1 MAEIGIKIVGEDQAS
16 FAFRAVSD
24 SARATASEVSS
35 LGDTWTSMS
44 NVVASGVV
52 KAQAII
58 GLFQGAMTAAGNA
71 TQGIR
76 SFIDSSVQMN
86 ATLEGTRGAF
96 SVLLGGVDNAN
107 KMLGE
112 MRTAAQTTALS
123 FEEFRNAGRYLLGF
137 QFDAKEVVQ
146 ITKDIGAAVY
156 ALGAK
161 DQGGMERI
169 IRALGQMKAQ
179 GRVSREEL
187 NQLAEVGVPA
197 LKMLADSFGV
207 TTMEMSQM
215 VRKGTVPVEQAIDG
229 LIGQFRALYGATGA
243 SMANNFSVM
252 TSNLQDFIDQAKIA
266 IGGGIFAETRK
277 QLQEMTSI
285 VSSPVFLR
293 LAEQIGTKL
302 GNSFRSLNETAILPA
317 MRAVSQ
323 FMEELNLRNP
333 NPAILELT
341 SRLNDIF
348 GQLVGQYL
356 GPTGVAA
363 VRNFAAVL
371 GQLGVAASTVMR
383 GGNIYDVFNQL
394 SKIGQDTAAGRFI
407 ASLVQEFANL
417 QTSLQQLQQYLSPI
431 VNTILSEFGKLSQ
444 SDFVKGIL
452 KSLDE
457 LFTVTDSKGNT
468 FRLQMGEIVSFINV
482 SVQNIAASL
491 EKFGALFM
499 NALDGGKIQPLV
511 QSISGFLSNIVSNID
526 TWGSQALDA
535 IVGWLGK
542 IFDPNFNGTPLEGK
556 VGDII
561 GNLKIII
568 YQLGDAFADSLGA
581 GLFPKLSP
589 RLNAIGAYLQEQF
602 GIVAQGL
609 GNYLAD
615 RLPIAFN
622 MGFNAI
628 GAAWSNWNDN
638 WKKQLF
644 NDVTESL
651 GAPIDQALR
660 NVGLEGKVTAAMQ
673 GVLSGSVYAELNGR
687 ITNTNNNLKEQQDIL
702 RAQMDNLPS
711 IGQYFNGLGDI
722 TSLTGAFAQIQSN
735 SSGPAIEAGR
745 SIISRVAQGVESQ
758 MPSVSNTINQ
768 QATSSLTD
776 LANSLSTSSSV
787 SSAWQNVGY
796 SLATAVSRG
805 YNSGYQEMI
814 ANIQTTLGIP
824 NIIERVAANT
834 SEIASITDR
843 ISSHVTSAQLHPTSG
858 SAGAASRAAGG
869 GDDQGVRGASLVTGG
884 SGGRGRSA
892 EITSGVTKGMLYTVN
907 NNITVNTDERSG
919 KSVENAAAYV
929 FLRGSLNPSRR

>member
-35 LGDTWTSMS
+35 LGDSWTNMS
-44 NVVASGVV
+44 NVISTGVV

-76 SFIDSSVQMN
+76 SFVDSSVQMN
-86 ATLEGTRGAF
+86 ATLESTRGSF

-112 MRTAAQTTALS
+112 MRLAAQTTAMS
-123 FEEFRNAGRYLLGF
+123 FEEFRNAGKYLLGF
-137 QFDAKEVVQ
+137 QFEAKDVVQ

-215 VRKGTVPVEQAIDG
+215 VRKGTVPVEQAISG
-229 LIGQFRALYGATGA
+229 LIGQFRALYGATGT
-243 SMANNFSVM
+243 SMANNFAVM
-252 TSNLQDFIDQAKIA
+252 SSNLQDFIDQAKIA
-266 IGGGIFAETRK
+266 IGGGIFAETRR
-277 QLQEMTSI
+277 QLQELTGV

-302 GNSFRSLNETAILPA
+302 GNSFRNLNDTAILPTI
-317 MRAVSQ
+317 RAVSQ
-323 FMEELNLRNP
+323 FMEALNLRNP

-341 SRLNDIF
+341 SNLNNIF
-348 GQLVGQYL
+348 GQLVGQYF
-356 GPTGVAA
+356 GPTGVSA
-363 VRNFAAVL
+363 VRNFTAVL
-371 GQLGVAASTVMR
+371 GQLGVAASTLLK

-394 SKIGQDTAAGRFI
+394 SKIGQDTAAGRFV

-452 KSLDE
+452 KSLDD

-482 SVQNIAASL
+482 SVQNIASSL
-491 EKFGALFM
+491 ERFGTLFM
-499 NALDGGKIQPLV
+499 NALDGGKVQPLV
-511 QSISGFLSNIVSNID
+511 QAISGFLGNVVSNID
-526 TWGSQALDA
+526 TWGAQALDA

-542 IFDPNFNGTPLEGK
+542 IFDPNFDGARLEGR

-561 GNLKIII
+561 GNLKLIIL
-568 YQLGDAFADSLGA
+568 QLGDAFADSLGN

-589 RLNAIGAYLQEQF
+589 RLNAIGEYLQSQF

-615 RLPIAFN
+615 RLPIAFQ

-644 NDVTESL
+644 NDVTETI
-651 GAPIDQALR
+651 GAPIDQILK
-660 NVGLEGKVTAAMQ
+660 NMGLEGKVTAAIQ
-673 GVLSGSVYAELNGR
+673 GVWSGSVYTELNDR
-687 ITNTNNNLKEQQDIL
+687 ITNTNNNLKEQQALL
-702 RAQMDNLPS
+702 REQMNNLPS

-722 TSLTGAFAQIQSN
+722 TSLTGAFAQIQDS
-735 SSGPAIEAGR
+735 SSGPAIQAGR
-745 SIISRVAQGVESQ
+745 AIISGVATGVSSQ
-758 MPSVSNTINQ
+758 MPSVANTIDQ
-768 QATSSLTD
+768 QATSSLSQ
-776 LANSLSTSSSV
+776 LANSLATSSSV

-824 NIIERVAANT
+824 KITEQIAENT
-834 SEIASITDR
+834 ADIASISSTIR
-843 ISSHVTSAQLHPTSG
+843 SHVTATQLHSSG
-858 SAGAASRAAGG
+858 RAAPAPPAGG
-869 GDDQGVRGASLVTGG
+869 GNGEGVVSGASIVGRA
-884 SGGRGRSA
+884 SGGNQPPGGGP
-892 EITSGVTKGMLYTVN
+892 SGVLYTVN

-919 KSVENAAAYV
+919 KAVENAASYV
-929 FLRGSLNPSRR
+929 FLRGALNPSRR

>member
-215 VRKGTVPVEQAIDG
+215 VRKGTVPVEQAITG
-229 LIGQFRALYGATGA
+229 LIGQFRALYGATGS
-243 SMANNFSVM
+243 SMANNFAVM
-252 TSNLQDFIDQAKIA
+252 SSNLQDFIDQAKIA
-266 IGGGIFAETRK
+266 IGGGIFAETRR
-277 QLQEMTSI
+277 QLQELTSI

-333 NPAILELT
+333 NPAILDLA

-356 GPTGVAA
+356 GPTGVSA
-363 VRNFAAVL
+363 VRNFTAVL
-371 GQLGVAASTVMR
+371 GQLGVAASTIMR

-407 ASLVQEFANL
+407 SSLVQEFANL

-431 VNTILSEFGKLSQ
+431 VNTMLSEFGKLGQ

-482 SVQNIAASL
+482 SVQNIAAAL
-491 EKFGALFM
+491 EKFGTLFM
-499 NALDGGKIQPLV
+499 NALDGGKVQPLV
-511 QSISGFLSNIVSNID
+511 QTISTFLGNIVSNID

-542 IFDPNFNGTPLEGK
+542 IFDPNFDSTSLTGK

-561 GNLKIII
+561 GNIKLIIF
-568 YQLGDAFADSLGA
+568 QLGDAFADSLGS

-589 RLNAIGAYLQEQF
+589 RLNAIGGFLQEQF

-609 GNYLAD
+609 GNFLSD
-615 RLPIAFN
+615 RLPIAFE

-638 WKKQLF
+638 WKVQLF
-644 NDVTESL
+644 NDISASIGDPIDKVLSSL
-651 GAPIDQALR
+651 GF
-660 NVGLEGKVTAAMQ
+660 EGKVTASLQSIFQNKGFMN
-673 GVLSGSVYAELNGR
+673 LSNRVSE
-687 ITNTNNNLKEQQDIL
+687 TNANLKEQQAL
-702 RAQMDNLPS
+702 LQQQMNNLPS

-745 SIISRVAQGVESQ
+745 SIISGVATGVASQ
-758 MPSVSNTINQ
+758 MPSVANTIDQ
-768 QATSSLTD
+768 QATSSLSQ
-776 LANSLSTSSSV
+776 LANSLATSSSV

-824 NIIERVAANT
+824 KIMEKVAANT
-834 SEIASITDR
+834 SDIASISSQ
-843 ISSHVTSAQLHPTSG
+843 ISTHVTDQQLHNARARVAAAAQGGGGGNDQGIAGESVVLNQKRG
-858 SAGAASRAAGG
+858 SA
-869 GDDQGVRGASLVTGG
+869 SLE
-884 SGGRGRSA
+884 SG
-892 EITSGVTKGMLYTVN
+892 ITKGMLYTVN

-919 KSVENAAAYV
+919 KAVENAASYV
-929 FLRGSLNPSRR
+929 FLRGALNPSRR